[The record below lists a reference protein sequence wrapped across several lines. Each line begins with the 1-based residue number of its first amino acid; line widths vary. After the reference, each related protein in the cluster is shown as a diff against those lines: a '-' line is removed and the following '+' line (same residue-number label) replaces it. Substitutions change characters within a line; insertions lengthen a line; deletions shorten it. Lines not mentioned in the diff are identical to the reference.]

1 MRLANK
7 MSDKLIKVLL
17 IEDNDADIYLI
28 TNMLNPTKKIY
39 FQIINCKTLNDGI
52 RQLNNDDFN
61 VILLDLGLPDS
72 QGIDTFIKLYE
83 QEKKI
88 PIIILT
94 GLEDEENA
102 IHAIQNGAQDYL
114 IKGQSND
121 FMTRSIQ
128 YSIERKNT
136 EEKLKNYQLH
146 LEEMVENRT
155 IQLENVIK
163 KLELEILDHNK
174 TENQLKSAVKEKEIL
189 LQEVHHRVKN
199 NMQIISS
206 LLSLQAMQLDDD
218 EMIDILRDSQNR
230 IRSMAMVHE
239 KLYMSKDLS
248 NINMSE
254 YIKKLVLTL
263 FDSYSTKKTQIM
275 PILELDDIFMNIETG
290 IPCGIIINELVS
302 NSLKYAYPE
311 DNKGTIFVGL
321 KYKKDYYELTVS
333 DDGVGIP
340 ENINLEETP
349 ETLGLMLVNSLISQL
364 DGSIEFNQDYNT
376 EFKINF
382 KNKEELNI
390 N

>member
-1 MRLANK
+1 

-206 LLSLQAMQLDDD
+206 LLSLQSMQLDDD

-311 DNKGTIFVGL
+311 DNKGSIFVGL

-382 KNKEELNI
+382 KNKGELNI

>member
-1 MRLANK
+1 

-17 IEDNDADIYLI
+17 IEDNNADIHLI
-28 TNMLNPTKKIY
+28 RDMLNQTKNIN

-52 RQLNNDDFN
+52 IQLNNNNDFN

-72 QGIDTFIKLYE
+72 KGIESFLKLYKH
-83 QEKKI
+83 EKKV

-94 GLEDEENA
+94 GLKNEEIA
-102 IHAIQNGAQDYL
+102 IYAIQNGAQDYL

-136 EEKLKNYQLH
+136 EEKLKNYQFH

-163 KLELEILDHNK
+163 KLELEIIDHIK
-174 TENQLKSAVKEKEIL
+174 TEEQLKSAVQEKEIL

-206 LLSLQAMQLDDD
+206 LLSLQAMHLDDE
-218 EMIDILRDSQNR
+218 EMIDLLRDSQNR

-239 KLYMSKDLS
+239 KLYMSNDLS
-248 NINMSE
+248 HINMSE
-254 YIKKLVLTL
+254 YIKKLVLTI
-263 FDSYSTKKTQIM
+263 FDSYSIKKSQIM
-275 PILELDDIFMNIETG
+275 PILELDDIFMNIEMG

-302 NSLKYAYPE
+302 NSLKYAFPE
-311 DNKGTIFVGL
+311 DNKGTVFVGL
-321 KYKKDYYELTVS
+321 KDRGDMYELTVS

-340 ENINLEETP
+340 ENFNFDETP

-364 DGSIEFNQDYNT
+364 NGSITFNQDLET

-382 KNKEELNI
+382 KNKEKNVE
-390 N
+390 

>member
-1 MRLANK
+1 

-206 LLSLQAMQLDDD
+206 LLSLQSMQLDDD

-311 DNKGTIFVGL
+311 DNKGSIFVGL

>member
-1 MRLANK
+1 

-311 DNKGTIFVGL
+311 DNKGSIFVGL

>member
-1 MRLANK
+1 

-28 TNMLNPTKKIY
+28 KKVLNQTKKTF

-52 RQLNNDDFN
+52 RQLKNNDFN

-83 QEKKI
+83 QENKI

-94 GLEDEENA
+94 VLKDEENA

-136 EEKLKNYQLH
+136 EGKLKNYQLH

-163 KLELEILDHNK
+163 KLELEILDHNN
-174 TENQLKSAVKEKEIL
+174 TESQLKSAVKEKEIL

-218 EMIDILRDSQNR
+218 EMIDLLHDCQNR

-263 FDSYSTKKTQIM
+263 FDSYSTKKTQII

-311 DNKGTIFVGL
+311 DIKGTIFVGL
-321 KYKKDYYELTVS
+321 KDKKDYYELTVS
-333 DDGVGIP
+333 DDGVGMP

-364 DGSIEFNQDYNT
+364 DGSIEFNQDYKT

-382 KNKEELNI
+382 KNREELNM

>member
-1 MRLANK
+1 
-7 MSDKLIKVLL
+7 MSEKLIKVLL
-17 IEDNDADIYLI
+17 IEDNDADIHI
-28 TNMLNPTKKIY
+28 IKNMLNQTKKTY

-52 RQLNNDDFN
+52 IQLNNNDFN
-61 VILLDLGLPDS
+61 VILLDLGLHDS
-72 QGIDTFIKLYE
+72 QGIESFLKLYE
-83 QEKKI
+83 HEKNV

-94 GLEDEENA
+94 GSGNEENA

-128 YSIERKNT
+128 YSIERKYS

-146 LEEMVENRT
+146 LEEIVENRT
-155 IQLENVIK
+155 IQLEKVIK
-163 KLELEILDHNK
+163 KLELEILDHN
-174 TENQLKSAVKEKEIL
+174 ESESQLKKTVHEKEIL

-206 LLSLQAMQLDDD
+206 LLSLQAMHLDDE
-218 EMIDILRDSQNR
+218 EMIDLLRDSQNR

-263 FDSYSTKKTQIM
+263 FDSYSTKKSQIM

-302 NSLKYAYPE
+302 NSLKYAFPE
-311 DNKGTIFVGL
+311 DDKGTVFVGL
-321 KYKKDYYELTVS
+321 KDKNDYYELTVS
-333 DDGVGIP
+333 DDGVGIS
-340 ENINLEETP
+340 ENINFEETP

-364 DGSIEFNQDYNT
+364 DGSIEFNQDYKT
-376 EFKINF
+376 EFKIYF
-382 KNKEELNI
+382 KNKEEEIII